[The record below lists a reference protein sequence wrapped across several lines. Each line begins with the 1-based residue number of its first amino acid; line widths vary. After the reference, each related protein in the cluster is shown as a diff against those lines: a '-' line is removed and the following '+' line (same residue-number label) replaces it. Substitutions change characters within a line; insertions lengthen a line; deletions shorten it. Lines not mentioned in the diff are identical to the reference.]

1 MPCFLIG
8 MMSCWFINLQST
20 QFDYIVL
27 QELNNAS
34 LAVGWGMSHTYKL
47 SALSQFCGHQN
58 TKKARPFVFSLL
70 LHHQHVTCL
79 PGQSY
84 PVLSSLSLLLESC
97 LNKVTFIHEWV
108 SMATR
113 PQDYLSHSPPWCDG

>member
-1 MPCFLIG
+1 
-8 MMSCWFINLQST
+8 
-20 QFDYIVL
+20 
-27 QELNNAS
+27 
-34 LAVGWGMSHTYKL
+34 MSHIYKFA
-47 SALSQFCGHQN
+47 SFVSSCVG
-58 TKKARPFVFSLL
+58 TKTQKQQDPLLFSFL